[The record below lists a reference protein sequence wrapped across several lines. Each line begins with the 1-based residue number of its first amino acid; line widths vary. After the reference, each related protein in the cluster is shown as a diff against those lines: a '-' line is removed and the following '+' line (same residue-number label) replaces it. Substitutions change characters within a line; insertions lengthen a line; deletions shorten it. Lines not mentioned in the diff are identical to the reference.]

1 MTLTSISNI
10 HSVRFTRRLAAV
22 LVAVGATACTVDKD
36 LTTVSDSDTEVSA
49 ASTVNEPSTSTSDGT
64 SAGDTSSGT
73 TDYHSSDNY
82 NPTSSGTTDA
92 STTDASTTDNS
103 TTDGSTTDEP
113 ALGCPDHPTVDD
125 CCCFE
130 KDGIYVTN
138 VCTAEQE
145 VLCDDVALQC
155 LDGGGSD
162 PDGECVSATDE
173 ALVDC
178 ALSALMGDKAGSIRV
193 NLGSQD
199 NPGYWKRRIDYHIV
213 GDGSVYRVDD
223 TLHDLSGQYKNT
235 GLFDL
240 QPPDFFTACLAGSI
254 AEKADC
260 LREALS
266 GNHKEVCVAGFSY
279 DDF

>member
-1 MTLTSISNI
+1 MTLISISNL
-10 HSVRFTRRLAAV
+10 HRSRLTRRLAAV

-36 LTTVSDSDTEVSA
+36 LTTVSDSDTA
-49 ASTVNEPSTSTSDGT
+49 ASAGTTVAEPSTSTTSDGT

-73 TDYHSSDNY
+73 TDYHSSDNH

-92 STTDASTTDNS
+92 TTTDDST

-113 ALGCPDHPTVDD
+113 ALACPDHPTVDD

-138 VCTAEQE
+138 VCTAAQE

-155 LDGGGSD
+155 MEGN

-193 NLGSQD
+193 NFGSLD
-199 NPGYWKRRIDYHIV
+199 NPGYWDRRIDFHIV
-213 GDGSVYRVDD
+213 GDGSVYRIDN
-223 TLHDLSGQYKNT
+223 TFIDLSGQYKNT

-240 QPPDFFTACLAGSI
+240 HPPDFFTACLAGSI

-266 GNHKEVCVAGFSY
+266 GNHKEICVPGFEY